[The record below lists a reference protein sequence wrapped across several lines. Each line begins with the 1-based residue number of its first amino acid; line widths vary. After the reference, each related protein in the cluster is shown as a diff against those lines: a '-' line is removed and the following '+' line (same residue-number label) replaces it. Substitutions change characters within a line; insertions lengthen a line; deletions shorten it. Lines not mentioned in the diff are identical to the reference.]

1 MWFIWTY
8 RLAAEGWLKQRSK
21 GWLSGIPWS
30 KNVRDHEFSP
40 HVAGRGFSVILET
53 LMILAQLSYTG
64 SRFPTSSSSLS
75 LGWQLMSWRV
85 WNSFDKQDVK
95 GHYDASDCNSSMQPG
110 SNHSSFVEYTPH
122 SLLLRQQ
129 PGFETRYFLE
139 VGTGA
144 NKEQTKH
151 QDPIQGVHV
160 RHGDSARL
168 GWGVRVQ
175 LWRLQRRGNPAPTW
189 HFPIRDVVTG
199 TSRSTQARGP
209 SERNGELNQA

>member
-1 MWFIWTY
+1 M
-8 RLAAEGWLKQRSK
+8 
-21 GWLSGIPWS
+21 
-30 KNVRDHEFSP
+30 
-40 HVAGRGFSVILET
+40 AGRGFSVILET

-95 GHYDASDCNSSMQPG
+95 GHYNAGNCNSSMQPG

-151 QDPIQGVHV
+151 QDPIQGVHLMGLRKEKLQGASQTGV
-160 RHGDSARL
+160 RGSPRSRGAGLGGGGGNGHVSLAPPATFGPSPLPPPSARAPSSH
-168 GWGVRVQ
+168 RSS
-175 LWRLQRRGNPAPTW
+175 WR
-189 HFPIRDVVTG
+189 
-199 TSRSTQARGP
+199 
-209 SERNGELNQA
+209 

>member
-1 MWFIWTY
+1 M
-8 RLAAEGWLKQRSK
+8 
-21 GWLSGIPWS
+21 
-30 KNVRDHEFSP
+30 
-40 HVAGRGFSVILET
+40 AGRGFSVILET

-95 GHYDASDCNSSMQPG
+95 GHYNAGNCNSSMQPG

-151 QDPIQGVHV
+151 QDPIQGVHCHKEKE
-160 RHGDSARL
+160 RESLMLLCLRRWCCPDCSAEATSTAGPTVNRKGPWSWHCFPNL
-168 GWGVRVQ
+168 LVKAP
-175 LWRLQRRGNPAPTW
+175 LSLHSPALT
-189 HFPIRDVVTG
+189 T
-199 TSRSTQARGP
+199 
-209 SERNGELNQA
+209 N